1 MTSSAGTAATSG
13 ATAASSSATTA
24 AAPRASGRGPRTLT
38 LLQAGRQFGR
48 YPSPRL
54 LVPATLAAWIGRL
67 VLARWSWWDLAVPA
81 IIVALEP
88 FTEWTIHVFVLHF
101 RPRQLLGR
109 RIDPL
114 AARKHREHHLDP
126 RRPELIFVPLPVL
139 ISSLVIGAVLF
150 GALVP
155 NHRLAL
161 TGVAASYSM
170 LLAYEW
176 THFLIH
182 STYLPRSPVYRYIWR
197 AHRLHH
203 YRNEH
208 YWFGVTMHAADHLLG
223 TFPDKD
229 DVPLSPTARTL
240 GIEPAA

>member
-1 MTSSAGTAATSG
+1 MTTTSIESR
-13 ATAASSSATTA
+13 TLSLRA
-24 AAPRASGRGPRTLT
+24 AARS
-38 LLQAGRQFGR
+38 FVR

-54 LVPATLAAWIGRL
+54 LLPVTLGAWLGRILL
-67 VLARWSWWDLAVPA
+67 VRWAWWDLAIPA
-81 IIVALEP
+81 VILGLEP
-88 FTEWTIHVFVLHF
+88 FTEWIVHVYLLHF
-101 RPRQLLGR
+101 RPREWHGL

-114 AARKHREHHLDP
+114 AARKHREHHRDP
-126 RRPELIFVPLPVL
+126 RRPELIFIPFPVL
-139 ISSLVIGAVLF
+139 VTSL
-150 GALVP
+150 LVGGFLYWLLLP
-155 NHRLAL
+155 NGRLAL
-161 TGVAASYSM
+161 TAVATSYSM

-182 STYLPRSPVYRYIWR
+182 SPYLPKSRLYRYVWR

-229 DVPLSPTARTL
+229 AVPLSPTARTL
-240 GIEPAA
+240 GVDEAA